1 MKRKRHSEEPINC
14 DPEGARGRHEDGRS
28 VPQAQDQRGDLRQ
41 LKAKCGRVRSL
52 GSQTDEGLESENAR
66 LKKLVADYRHRHWR
80 TVRNKRDG
88 GESVSQFPLKDK
100 AFSTFLDQ
108 NPLFELRR
116 EMRFRFRYR
125 SQTRSGYQAA
135 MIDVSSKLRRRSQV
149 FCFL

>member
-66 LKKLVADYRHRHWR
+66 LKKLVADARRRRWR

-88 GESVSQFPLKDK
+88 GESGIRTHGTVLPYTRFPSVRLK
-100 AFSTFLDQ
+100 
-108 NPLFELRR
+108 PLGHL
-116 EMRFRFRYR
+116 
-125 SQTRSGYQAA
+125 SGAHRLAGQ
-135 MIDVSSKLRRRSQV
+135 RGFFQV
-149 FCFL
+149 EDTVALPSGLPAWVAGWR